1 MFNKLN
7 NSEKSSKVIMS
18 SKPEK
23 PVWMSQEDYD
33 KQYAPL
39 DQLQNGGPDHREHT
53 VFKSMSPQNEDKP
66 IQEVDNSSQSS
77 EFIQEPRRFKIQKR
91 RHGRFDREDRQKKL
105 ELQKMREEQL
115 KKHDIELAASR
126 AINVDQIVRQHY
138 NERTFIAKK
147 SRRNLSPIIKLRNFN
162 NALKFML
169 VDKYTQKGDVVLELG
184 CGKGGD
190 LRKYGS
196 TDISQFIGIDIS
208 NASIQEAHKRYR
220 SMKNLSFQVI
230 LITADCFGESLGPA
244 VEPFPDCRFPCDLV
258 SCQFSF
264 HYAFES
270 ERKAR
275 RSLLNVSKSLRVGG
289 HFIGTI
295 PDSEFIRYKLN
306 KFTKDVEKPS
316 WGNSIYRVTFENS
329 EYLKND
335 YEFPSPFGQMYT
347 YWLEDAI
354 DNVPEYVVPFET
366 LRSLADEYGMA
377 LELQMPFNKFFV
389 QEIPRWMDRFS
400 PKMREGLKRSDGKY
414 GVEGDEK
421 EAASYFYT
429 VFVFRKVREHF
440 ED

>member
-1 MFNKLN
+1 MA
-7 NSEKSSKVIMS
+7 

-33 KQYAPL
+33 RRYAHLDHPQGMTERGTSKLKSPNTQAKPDSDSNSATTHEVPEQPKQ
-39 DQLQNGGPDHREHT
+39 
-53 VFKSMSPQNEDKP
+53 
-66 IQEVDNSSQSS
+66 
-77 EFIQEPRRFKIQKR
+77 FKIQKR
-91 RHGRFDREDRQKKL
+91 KHGRFDREERQKKL
-105 ELQKMREEQL
+105 ELQRMREEQL
-115 KKHDIELAASR
+115 KKHDIEMAASKT
-126 AINVDQIVRQHY
+126 INVDQIVRQHY
-138 NERTFIAKK
+138 NERTFIANR
-147 SRRNLSPIIKLRNFN
+147 SRRNLSPIIKLKNFN

-169 VDKYTQKGDVVLELG
+169 IDKYAQKGDVVLELG

-190 LRKYGS
+190 LKKYGVA
-196 TDISQFIGIDIS
+196 DISQLIGIDIS

-244 VEPFPDCRFPCDLV
+244 VEPFPECRFPCDIV
-258 SCQFSF
+258 SCQFCF
-264 HYAFES
+264 HYAFET
-270 ERKAR
+270 EQKAR
-275 RSLLNVSKSLRVGG
+275 RALLNVSKSLKIGG

-306 KFTKDVEKPS
+306 KCNKDVEKPS
-316 WGNSIYRVTFENS
+316 WGNSIYRVTFENND
-329 EYLKND
+329 YLKND
-335 YEFPSPFGQMYT
+335 NEFPSPFGQMYT

-377 LELQMPFNKFFV
+377 LEAQMPFNKFFV
-389 QEIPRWMDRFS
+389 QEIPHWIERFS
-400 PKMREGLKRSDGKY
+400 PKMREGLQRSDGKY

-429 VFVFRKVREHF
+429 IFAFRKVREYH